1 MYSIYHHVNLYN
13 IKGNQF
19 LKMHRQD
26 LIQRLSKYRSD
37 FMEEAAMINRT
48 LRFILAHEDCFNRE
62 LMHGHVTGSAWV
74 INPNRTHTLMLHHR
88 KLDRWF
94 QPGGH
99 ADGDPDILQ
108 VVLKEVSEESGIE
121 LDQVKLLSE
130 NVFDVDIHTIYPSKH
145 DDRHEH
151 FDIRFLI
158 EIDDRLDIPG
168 NSESHQVAWIP
179 LDQVSRFNNMRSL
192 HRMVRKTKQLFH

>member
-1 MYSIYHHVNLYN
+1 MISRTR
-13 IKGNQF
+13 QF
-19 LKMHRQD
+19 VAD
-26 LIQRLSKYRSD
+26 
-37 FMEEAAMINRT
+37 
-48 LRFILAHEDCFNRE
+48 HEDCFNRE

-74 INPNRTHTLMLHHR
+74 LNPQRTHTLMLHHR

-108 VVLKEVSEESGIE
+108 VVLKEVSEESGIDLE
-121 LDQVKLLSE
+121 NITLLSDE
-130 NVFDVDIHTIYPSKH
+130 LFDVDIHTIYPSKH

-151 FDIRFLI
+151 FDIRFLV
-158 EIDDRLDIPG
+158 EIDDRLEIPG

-179 LDQVSRFNNMRSL
+179 LYRVSHFNNMRSL
-192 HRMVRKTKQLFH
+192 HRMVRKTEKLFGSAA

>member
-1 MYSIYHHVNLYN
+1 
-13 IKGNQF
+13 
-19 LKMHRQD
+19 MHRQD
-26 LIQRLSKYRSD
+26 LLERLSRYRTD
-37 FMEEAAMINRT
+37 FMEETAMVSRT
-48 LRFILAHEDCFNRE
+48 LRFIIDHEDCFNRE

-74 INPNRTHTLMLHHR
+74 VNPARTHTLMLHHR

-108 VVLKEVSEESGIE
+108 VVTKEVSEESGIALE
-121 LDQVKLLSE
+121 HIKLLSDE
-130 NVFDVDIHTIYPSKH
+130 IFDVDVHTIYPSQY

-158 EIDDRLDIPG
+158 EIDDRIEIPG
-168 NSESHQVAWIP
+168 NNESHQVGWIP
-179 LDQVSRFNNMRSL
+179 LYRVSHFNNMRSL
-192 HRMVRKTKQLFH
+192 YRMVRKTERSFPSAA

>member
-1 MYSIYHHVNLYN
+1 MVCRTRQFVLDHV
-13 IKGNQF
+13 
-19 LKMHRQD
+19 
-26 LIQRLSKYRSD
+26 
-37 FMEEAAMINRT
+37 
-48 LRFILAHEDCFNRE
+48 DCFNRE

-74 INPNRTHTLMLHHR
+74 LNPQRTHTLMLHHR

-108 VVLKEVSEESGIE
+108 VVIKEVSEESGI
-121 LDQVKLLSE
+121 DVDHITLLSDE
-130 NVFDVDIHTIYPSKH
+130 LFDVDVHTIYPSEH

-158 EIDDRLDIPG
+158 EIDDRLPIPG

-179 LDQVSRFNNMRSL
+179 LYRVSHFNNMRSL
-192 HRMVRKTKQLFH
+192 HRMVRKTERMFHSAA